1 MAKWQGTAVPNSGY
15 VDKVYFN
22 DKLSVEEIVNILSK
36 LTYIQTPLVE
46 EPICPVLFAN
56 DTSPAMFVNTWVED
70 GITLYGFYI
79 VPNINDQS
87 TAQKVW
93 DVYINTEISKF
104 VFNITEYIVGKEVI
118 NNLNGLPVGTQ
129 NNLLTELFS
138 ITPFTQSQPTTA
150 DKLQKLID
158 GKQYVIDKTNTKAE
172 TSLPI
177 NCTWEELGDVIEGIE
192 SGIDTTDATAVSGDI
207 RIGKTAYVG
216 TGKISGTIEDYDG
229 AYEGE
234 AVNEVDAIIDGSIEN
249 LTTFAETIPQ
259 YKFYKNTNLKSVNA
273 YKLKTIGGR
282 CFDGCTSL
290 ESIKAPLL
298 EGDQG
303 GYMFNE
309 CTNLENIDFP
319 LVEKIS
325 QYAFYNCTNLKSANL
340 PNVNT
345 IASNAFYKCTSLER
359 VNAPLIKTAESN
371 AFYQCISLKNVD
383 FPKLEYLYSAF
394 SKCASLESANFPL
407 VTWVREDAF
416 NGCTNLKSAYLA
428 LTKDIGSRAFIN
440 CTALNDLYLGYEGVV
455 ALQSSSVFTNCNNV
469 KVHVR
474 ANYADSYAT
483 ATNWSSLIANGT
495 ITIVGDYSD

>member
-1 MAKWQGTAVPNSGY
+1 MA
-15 VDKVYFN
+15 
-22 DKLSVEEIVNILSK
+22 I
-36 LTYIQTPLVE
+36 
-46 EPICPVLFAN
+46 
-56 DTSPAMFVNTWVED
+56 
-70 GITLYGFYI
+70 
-79 VPNINDQS
+79 
-87 TAQKVW
+87 
-93 DVYINTEISKF
+93 
-104 VFNITEYIVGKEVI
+104 
-118 NNLNGLPVGTQ
+118 
-129 NNLLTELFS
+129 
-138 ITPFTQSQPTTA
+138 A
-150 DKLQKLID
+150 DKLQKLVN
-158 GKQYVIDKTNTKAE
+158 GKQYVVDKTNTKAE

-177 NCTWEELGDVIEGIE
+177 NCTWEELGDTIENISGGIN
-192 SGIDTTDATAVSGDI
+192 TNDATANASDI

-234 AVNEVDAIIDGSIEN
+234 AVNEVEAIINNTIEN
-249 LTTFAETIPQ
+249 ISTNVETIPD

-319 LVEKIS
+319 LVEKIP

-345 IASNAFYKCTSLER
+345 IDSNAFYKCTSLES
-359 VNAPLIKTAESN
+359 VNAPLIKTANSN
-371 AFYQCISLKNVD
+371 SFYQCISLKNAD

-394 SKCASLESANFPL
+394 TQCTSLESVNFPL
-407 VTWVREDAF
+407 VTWVRESAF

-428 LTKDIGSRAFIN
+428 LTKTIGSRVFIN

-455 ALQSSSVFTNCNNV
+455 SLSSTNAFTNCTNV
-469 KVHVR
+469 TVHVR
-474 ANYADSYAT
+474 ANYADQYAT